1 MKIKN
6 FLAVGIL
13 LILTITYFWKF
24 FFLGLLPL
32 GGDISTYT
40 YPPWFYHYH
49 AEDKSQN
56 PLLSDPIFLHY
67 PLRKLAMERLR
78 EGKITLWNPYIFCG
92 NPLFSS
98 NSVSFSPLNLL
109 FLFFDPLIAYSL
121 ILICQMLLSGIFMYI
136 FLRSS
141 ISLGVFGAL
150 LGSICYEFSGFSIV
164 WLEMGV
170 LSGYL
175 LPLILFLVDKAITKR
190 KIFYASLA
198 GVVLG
203 LQLLSSFLQMG
214 LFVILITISYSLF
227 RIFSLRNFKSIMY
240 IIFILIF
247 GFSLAAI
254 QLIPSYEFI
263 KNSQREPIKD
273 YRMLSPLPYQDLV
286 TFLVPNY
293 YGNPVDYNYN
303 LIREKFHY
311 LFKKYGFDLPP
322 LHPKRG
328 IMEDN
333 YNEHCA
339 YLGILPLIL
348 AILAIF
354 IKRNKE
360 TIFFTSFTL
369 ISLLLVLGSPLYY
382 LFYLVIPG
390 GDKLIISR
398 LIFLYTFGIC
408 VLVGLGSNYIFSSVK
423 KIKVF
428 SACIISLF
436 GLIMIISFYLGK
448 QVANYFMNITL
459 FQHFTLSNIDF
470 FCPALLLLAS
480 GIILLSMNKARDLY
494 VKGLIFLI
502 IIFDLFVFGL
512 RYNPFVS
519 KEVLYASTP
528 SLKFLEDRCLKE
540 KARILAFEHL
550 LPVSINMAYGL
561 ETIEGYDGMFP
572 KRYDEFMNL
581 VDPFS
586 SAWENVK
593 ELMSPFRVNHKLL
606 CLLNTKYIFTS
617 HKLSADN
624 LKLIFDDDNEK
635 IYEDLNAL
643 PRVWVVSEAKVL
655 KKKEEIFQ
663 ELTNP
668 NFDPKKIVILEE
680 DIQKEKSKEQGAKSK
695 DQSSPKIIKYKN
707 EEVVIHC
714 SMRDNGFLVLSD
726 TYYPGWQVYVD
737 GKKEKLFCANYTLRA
752 VQLRS
757 GTHLVE
763 FRYSP
768 LSFKIGSFI
777 SLTTLIIFMILGV
790 IYLWFRT
797 KNILTNSLFCYKI

>member
-1 MKIKN
+1 MRIKN

-13 LILTITYFWKF
+13 LILTIIYFWKF

-32 GGDISTYT
+32 GGDIPTYT
-40 YPPWFYHYH
+40 YPPWFYHYQSQ
-49 AEDKSQN
+49 DKSQN

-67 PLRKLAMERLR
+67 PLRKLATERLH
-78 EGKITLWNPYIFCG
+78 EGKISLWNPYIFCG

-109 FLFFDPLIAYSL
+109 FLFFEPLIAYSL
-121 ILICQMLLSGIFMYI
+121 ILVCQMLLSGIFMYI

-141 ISLGVFGAL
+141 ISLGAFGAL
-150 LGSICYEFSGFSIV
+150 IGSICYEFSGFSIV

-175 LPLILFLVDKAITKR
+175 LPLILFLVDKVIIKR
-190 KIFYASLA
+190 NIFYASLA
-198 GVVLG
+198 GIVLG
-203 LQLLSSFLQMG
+203 LQLLSAFLQMG
-214 LFVILITISYSLF
+214 LFVILITISYSVF
-227 RIFSLRNFKSIMY
+227 RIFSSRNFKSITY
-240 IIFILIF
+240 VIFIFIF

-263 KNSQREPIKD
+263 KNAQREPIKD
-273 YRMLSPLPYQDLV
+273 YRMLSPLPWQDLV

-303 LIREKFHY
+303 IIRQKFHY
-311 LFKKYGFDLPP
+311 IFKKYGFDLPP

-339 YLGILPLIL
+339 YVGILPLIL
-348 AILAIF
+348 AILAIL

-369 ISLLLVLGSPLYY
+369 ISLLLALGTPLYY

-390 GDKLIISR
+390 GNKLIISR
-398 LIFLYTFGIC
+398 LIFLYTFGIT
-408 VLVGLGSNYIFSSVK
+408 VLIGLGSNYIFSSVK
-423 KIKVF
+423 KVKVC
-428 SACIISLF
+428 SGGIIFLL

-448 QVANYFMNITL
+448 QLSNYFMNITL
-459 FQHFTLSNIDF
+459 LQHFTLLNIDF
-470 FCPALLLLAS
+470 LCPALLLLVS
-480 GIILLSMNKARDLY
+480 GIILLSINKVRILY
-494 VKGLIFLI
+494 VKVIIFLI
-502 IIFDLFVFGL
+502 IISDLFAFGL
-512 RYNPFVS
+512 RYNPFVP
-519 KEVLYASTP
+519 KNVLYAPTP
-528 SLKFLEDRCLKE
+528 SLKFLTQRCCEGKS
-540 KARILAFEHL
+540 RILAFEHL

-561 ETIEGYDGMFP
+561 ETIEGYDGLFP

-581 VDPFS
+581 IDPFS
-586 SAWENVK
+586 SPWENVK
-593 ELMSPFRVNHKLL
+593 ELMSPFRVNRKLL

-617 HKLSADN
+617 RKLEADN
-624 LKLIFDDDNEK
+624 LKLIFDDDKEK

-643 PRVWVVSEAKVL
+643 PRAWLVSEAKVL
-655 KKKEEIFQ
+655 KKKEEIFR

-668 NFDPKKIVILEE
+668 NFDPKKTVILEE
-680 DIQKEKSKEQGAKSK
+680 DIQRPETKNQKLKIEDHSI
-695 DQSSPKIIKYKN
+695 PKIIKYKN

-714 SMRDNGFLVLSD
+714 QMKDNGFLVLSD

-737 GKKEKLFCANYTLRA
+737 GRKEKLYRANYTLRA
-752 VQLRS
+752 VHLTS
-757 GTHLVE
+757 GKHIVE

-777 SLTTLIIFMILGV
+777 SLITLMIFVILGV
-790 IYLWFRT
+790 IELLNYRIKL
-797 KNILTNSLFCYKI
+797 L